1 MPANLTPQ
9 YLEADR
15 RFKAAKTLEEKVAAL
30 EEMLAVIPKHKGT
43 EHLQGDLKRRLAK
56 LRAEAEQ
63 ARRRRGGFS
72 VSVEPEGAGQV
83 VLVGPPNAGK
93 SALVKSL
100 TNAQPEV
107 GEYPF
112 TTRRPVAGMMPFV
125 NIQIQ
130 LVDLPAISD
139 EYMEPWV
146 VSLVRPADLALLVVD
161 LTSPSLLEDPE
172 TVMAVLARSKVAL
185 VAPGLSRRPPA
196 GWAQVGTLL
205 VGTKADAPPAGGALA
220 ILQEY
225 YGSRFP
231 VHATSAQTGRGLE
244 PLRRMIYDGLGIVR
258 VYSKPP
264 GKEPSMQTPV
274 VLPRGSTI
282 VEMAAAIHKDF
293 ARQLKY
299 ARVWGSTK
307 FGGQR
312 VQRDYVLQEG
322 DIIELHI

>member
-9 YLEADR
+9 YLDAEK
-15 RFKAAKTLEEKVAAL
+15 RFRAAKSPQDKIAAL
-30 EEMLAVIPKHKGT
+30 EEMLSVIPKHKGT

-72 VSVEPEGAGQV
+72 MAVDREGAGQV
-83 VLVGPPNAGK
+83 VLAGPPNAGK
-93 SALVKSL
+93 SALVASL
-100 TNAQPEV
+100 TNAQTEI
-107 GEYPF
+107 GDYPF
-112 TTRRPVAGMMPFV
+112 TTRRPIAGMMPFV

-146 VSLVRPADLALLVVD
+146 VSLVRPADLVLLVAD
-161 LTSPSLLEDPE
+161 LTSPSLLEDLGRVVAILE
-172 TVMAVLARSKVAL
+172 RSKVVL
-185 VAPGLSRRPPA
+185 APPDSPPPPV
-196 GWAQVGTLL
+196 GWAHIGTLL
-205 VGTKADAPPAGGALA
+205 LGNKVDASDAETALE
-220 ILQEY
+220 ILRAE

-231 VHATSAQTGRGLE
+231 VHAVSAKTGQGLE
-244 PLRRMIYDGLGIVR
+244 QLRRMVYDGLGIVR

-264 GKEPSMQTPV
+264 GKEPSMQSPV
-274 VLPRGSTI
+274 VLPKGSTI
-282 VEMAAAIHKDF
+282 VEMAGAIHKDF
-293 ARQLKY
+293 ARQLKF

-307 FGGQR
+307 FSGQR
-312 VQRDYVLQEG
+312 VQRDYVVHEG

>member
-9 YLEADR
+9 YLEAER
-15 RFKAAKTLEEKVAAL
+15 RFRAAKTPEEKIAGL

-56 LRAEAEQ
+56 LRLEAEQ

-72 VSVEPEGAGQV
+72 IGVDREGAGQV
-83 VLVGPPNAGK
+83 VLAGPPNAGK
-93 SALVKSL
+93 SSLVARL
-100 TNAQPEV
+100 TNAQTEV
-107 GEYPF
+107 GDYPF
-112 TTRRPVAGMMPFV
+112 TTRRPIAGMMPFI

-146 VSLVRPADLALLVVD
+146 PGLVRPADLVLLVAD
-161 LTSPSLLEDPE
+161 LASPTVLEELEQVVAILD
-172 TVMAVLARSKVAL
+172 RSKVAL
-185 VAPGLSRRPPA
+185 VAPQPPPPSSP
-196 GWAQVGTLL
+196 GWAHKKALL
-205 VGTKADAPPAGGALA
+205 LANKADAPEAGAALE
-220 ILQEY
+220 ILQSV

-231 VHATSAQTGRGLE
+231 VHGVSVRTGQGLE
-244 PLRRMIYDGLGIVR
+244 PLRRQIYEALGILR
-258 VYSKPP
+258 VYTKPP
-264 GKEPSMQTPV
+264 GRDPSLQSPV

-293 ARQLKY
+293 AQNLKF
-299 ARVWGSTK
+299 ARVWGGSK
-307 FGGQR
+307 FNGQR
-312 VQRDYVLQEG
+312 VQRDYVVQEG

>member
-15 RFKAAKTLEEKVAAL
+15 RFKAAKTIEEKVAAL
-30 EEMLAVIPKHKGT
+30 EEMLALIPKHKGT

-72 VSVEPEGAGQV
+72 TSVDREGAGQV

-93 SALVKSL
+93 SSLVACL
-100 TNAQPEV
+100 TKAQSEV
-107 GEYPF
+107 GDYPF
-112 TTRRPVAGMMPFV
+112 TTRRPIAGMMQFV

-130 LVDLPAISD
+130 LVDLPAVSD

-146 VSLVRPADLALLVVD
+146 PSLVRPADLALLIVD
-161 LTSPSLLEDPE
+161 LASPSVLEDLE
-172 TVMAVLARSKVAL
+172 KVIAILDRRKVAL
-185 VAPGLSRRPPA
+185 VSPGSPPPPT
-196 GWAQVGTLL
+196 GWAHVPTLL
-205 VGTKADAPPAGGALA
+205 LANKADTASAETVLE
-220 ILQEY
+220 ILRSEY
-225 YGSRFP
+225 RSRFP
-231 VHATSAQTGRGLE
+231 VHAVSAQTGRGLE
-244 PLRRMIYDGLGIVR
+244 PLRRTIYDGLRIVR

-264 GKEPSMQTPV
+264 GKEPSMQSPV
-274 VLPRGSTI
+274 VLPRGSRL

-299 ARVWGSTK
+299 ARVWGGTK
-307 FGGQR
+307 FSGQR
-312 VQRDYVLQEG
+312 VQRDYVVQEG
-322 DIIELHI
+322 DVIELHI

>member
-15 RFKAAKTLEEKVAAL
+15 RFKAAKTIEEKVAAL

-72 VSVEPEGAGQV
+72 VSVNREGAGQV

-93 SALVKSL
+93 SALVKCL

-112 TTRRPVAGMMPFV
+112 TTRRPIAGMMQFI

-146 VSLVRPADLALLVVD
+146 PSLVRPADLALLVVD
-161 LTSPSLLEDPE
+161 VASPSLLDDVER
-172 TVMAVLARSKVAL
+172 VIAILGRSKVAL
-185 VAPGLSRRPPA
+185 VSPGSPPPPL
-196 GWAQVGTLL
+196 GWANVETLL
-205 VGTKADAPPAGGALA
+205 LANKADAPSAEAALE
-220 ILQEY
+220 ILRSH

-231 VHATSAQTGRGLE
+231 AHGVSAQTGVGLE
-244 PLRRMIYDGLGIVR
+244 PLRRMIYDGLGIIR

-264 GKEPSMQTPV
+264 GKEPSMQSPV

-293 ARQLKY
+293 ARQLKF
-299 ARVWGSTK
+299 ARVWGGTK
-307 FGGQR
+307 FSGQR
-312 VQRDYVLQEG
+312 VQRDYVVQEG

>member
-9 YLEADR
+9 YLDAEK
-15 RFKAAKTLEEKVAAL
+15 RFRAAKTPQDKIAAL
-30 EEMLAVIPKHKGT
+30 EEMLSVIPKHKGT

-72 VSVEPEGAGQV
+72 MAVDREGAGQV
-83 VLVGPPNAGK
+83 VLAGPPNAGK
-93 SALVKSL
+93 SALVASL
-100 TNAQPEV
+100 TNAQTEI
-107 GEYPF
+107 GDYPF
-112 TTRRPVAGMMPFV
+112 TTRRPIAGMMPFV

-146 VSLVRPADLALLVVD
+146 PSLVRPADMVLLVAD
-161 LTSPSLLEDPE
+161 LTSPSLLEDLGRVVAILE
-172 TVMAVLARSKVAL
+172 RSKVVL
-185 VAPGLSRRPPA
+185 VPPDSPPPPV
-196 GWAQVGTLL
+196 GWAHKETQLL
-205 VGTKADAPPAGGALA
+205 GNKVDAPDAETALE
-220 ILQEY
+220 ILRAE

-231 VHATSAQTGRGLE
+231 VHAVSAKTGQGLE

-264 GKEPSMQTPV
+264 GKEPSMQSPV
-274 VLPRGSTI
+274 VLPKGSTI
-282 VEMAAAIHKDF
+282 VEMAGAIHKDF
-293 ARQLKY
+293 ARQLKF

-307 FGGQR
+307 FSGQR
-312 VQRDYVLQEG
+312 VQRDYVIHEG

>member
-9 YLEADR
+9 YLEADK
-15 RFKAAKTLEEKVAAL
+15 RFKAAKTVEEKVAAL
-30 EEMLAVIPKHKGT
+30 EEMLALIPKHKGT

-56 LRAEAEQ
+56 LKAEAEQ

-72 VSVEPEGAGQV
+72 ISVDREGAGQV

-93 SALVKSL
+93 SSLVASL

-112 TTRRPVAGMMPFV
+112 TTRRPIAGMMQFV

-146 VSLVRPADLALLVVD
+146 PSLVRPADLALLIAD
-161 LTSPSLLEDPE
+161 LAAPSVLEDLE
-172 TVMAVLARSKVAL
+172 KVIATLGRSKVSL
-185 VAPGLSRRPPA
+185 VPPGWPPA
-196 GWAQVGTLL
+196 PIGWAHIESLILANKVDTS
-205 VGTKADAPPAGGALA
+205 PAEVAV
-220 ILQEY
+220 EMVRSS

-231 VHATSAQTGRGLE
+231 IHAVSARTGLGLE
-244 PLRRMIYDGLGIVR
+244 QLRRMIYDGLGIVR

-264 GKEPSMQTPV
+264 GKEPSLQSPV

-282 VEMAAAIHKDF
+282 VEMAEAIHKDF
-293 ARQLKY
+293 AQQLKY
-299 ARVWGSTK
+299 ARVWGGTK
-307 FGGQR
+307 FSGQR
-312 VQRDYVLQEG
+312 VQRDYVVQEG
-322 DIIELHI
+322 DVIELHI

>member
-9 YLEADR
+9 YLEAEK
-15 RFKAAKTLEEKVAAL
+15 RFRAAKTPQDKIAAL

-72 VSVEPEGAGQV
+72 VAVDREGAGQV

-93 SALVKSL
+93 SALVARL
-100 TNAQPEV
+100 TNAQTEV
-107 GEYPF
+107 GDYPF
-112 TTRRPVAGMMPFV
+112 TTRRPIAGMMLFI

-146 VSLVRPADLALLVVD
+146 PSLVRPADLVLLVAD
-161 LTSPSLLEDPE
+161 LASPSVLEDLE
-172 TVMAVLARSKVAL
+172 TVIAILERSKVAL
-185 VAPGLSRRPPA
+185 VAPSGPPPPV
-196 GWAQVGTLL
+196 GWAHGWTLL
-205 VGTKADAPPAGGALA
+205 LANKLDSPDAEGALE
-220 ILQEY
+220 ILRSAYE
-225 YGSRFP
+225 SRFP
-231 VHATSAQTGRGLE
+231 IHPVSAQTGRGLE
-244 PLRRMIYDGLGIVR
+244 TLARKIYDALAIVR
-258 VYSKPP
+258 VYAKPP
-264 GKEPSMQTPV
+264 GKEPSMQSPV

-282 VEMAAAIHKDF
+282 VEMAEAIHKDF

-307 FGGQR
+307 FSGQR
-312 VQRDYVLQEG
+312 VQRDYVVQEG
-322 DIIELHI
+322 DVIELHI

>member
-15 RFKAAKTLEEKVAAL
+15 RFKAARTIEEKVAAL
-30 EEMLAVIPKHKGT
+30 EAMLALIPKHKGT

-63 ARRRRGGFS
+63 ARHRRGGFS
-72 VSVEPEGAGQV
+72 VTVEREGAGQV

-93 SALVKSL
+93 SALVKCL
-100 TNAQPEV
+100 TNAQPQV
-107 GEYPF
+107 GDYPF
-112 TTRRPVAGMMPFV
+112 TTRRPIAGMMQFI

-146 VSLVRPADLALLVVD
+146 PSLVRPADLALLVVD
-161 LTSPSLLEDPE
+161 AASPSLLEDVE
-172 TVMAVLARSKVAL
+172 QVIAILNRSKVAL
-185 VAPGLSRRPPA
+185 VSPGSSPPLL
-196 GWAQVGTLL
+196 GWARVGTLL
-205 VGTKADAPPAGGALA
+205 LANKADTPSVEAALE
-220 ILQEY
+220 ILRSY

-231 VHATSAQTGRGLE
+231 IHAVSVQTGLGLE
-244 PLRRMIYDGLGIVR
+244 PLRRMIYDRLGIVR

-264 GKEPSMQTPV
+264 GKEPSMQSPV

-293 ARQLKY
+293 AQQLKF
-299 ARVWGSTK
+299 ARVWGGTK
-307 FGGQR
+307 FSGQR
-312 VQRDYVLQEG
+312 VQRDYVVQEG
-322 DIIELHI
+322 DVIELHI

>member
-15 RFKAAKTLEEKVAAL
+15 RFRAARTPEEKMAAL

-43 EHLQGDLKRRLAK
+43 EHLRGDLKRRLAK
-56 LRAEAEQ
+56 LKAEVEQ
-63 ARRRRGGFS
+63 ARHRRGGFS
-72 VSVEPEGAGQV
+72 VAVDREGAGQV

-93 SALVKSL
+93 SALVASL
-100 TNAQPEV
+100 TKAQAEV

-112 TTRRPVAGMMPFV
+112 TTRRPIAGMMPFV

-146 VSLVRPADLALLVVD
+146 PNLVRPADLVLLVVD
-161 LTSPSLLEDPE
+161 LTSPTVLEDAE
-172 TVMAVLARSKVAL
+172 QVMAILARSKVTL
-185 VAPGLSRRPPA
+185 VSPASTEPPPI
-196 GWAQVGTLL
+196 GWAHKRTLL
-205 VGTKADAPPAGGALA
+205 LANKADTPEAEATLE
-220 ILQEY
+220 ILWAAY
-225 YGSRFP
+225 ASRLP
-231 VHATSAQTGRGLE
+231 LWAVSAHSGRGLE
-244 PLRRMIYDGLGIVR
+244 PVRRAIYDGLEILR

-264 GKEPSMQTPV
+264 GKDPSMQSPV
-274 VLPRGSTI
+274 VLPKGSTI
-282 VEMAAAIHKDF
+282 VEMAATIHKDF

-299 ARVWGSTK
+299 ARVWGSSK
-307 FGGQR
+307 FDGQR
-312 VQRDYVLQEG
+312 VQRDYVVQEG

>member
-15 RFKAAKTLEEKVAAL
+15 RFKAAKSLEEKLAAL

-56 LRAEAEQ
+56 LRAESEQ

-72 VSVEPEGAGQV
+72 LSVDREGAGQV
-83 VLVGPPNAGK
+83 ALVGPPNAGK
-93 SALVKSL
+93 SSLLRCL

-112 TTRRPVAGMMPFV
+112 TTRRPIAGMMQFI

-130 LVDLPAISD
+130 LVDLPAVSD
-139 EYMEPWV
+139 EYMEPWLP
-146 VSLVRPADLALLVVD
+146 SLVRPADLALLVAD
-161 LTSPSLLEDPE
+161 LASPSILEDVE
-172 TVMAVLARSKVAL
+172 SVIAILGRSKVSL
-185 VAPGLSRRPPA
+185 VPPGSPPPA
-196 GWAQVGTLL
+196 LGWAHIQTLL
-205 VGTKADAPPAGGALA
+205 AANKADAPSAGAGLES
-220 ILQEY
+220 LRTSH
-225 YGSRFP
+225 GSRFP
-231 VHATSAQTGRGLE
+231 LHAVSAKTGFGLE

-264 GKEPSMQTPV
+264 GKEPSMRSPV

-282 VEMAAAIHKDF
+282 VEMAESIHKDF
-293 ARQLKY
+293 AQQLKY
-299 ARVWGSTK
+299 ARVWGGTK
-307 FGGQR
+307 FSGQR
-312 VQRDYVLQEG
+312 VQRDYVVQEG
-322 DIIELHI
+322 DVIELHI